1 MLVSLL
7 AQVNPQLLQ
16 VYKSLC
22 DSTECRRKRPL
33 LSGSNGAATTKEP
46 AVEALLVSL
55 DINRPMPIHADRGRR
70 FLRDSPLN
78 VRIRDI

>member
-33 LSGSNGAATTKEP
+33 LSGSNGAATEEP

-55 DINRPMPIHADRGRR
+55 DINRPMPIHADRRRR